1 MQLLLQVTGWRVGL
15 ESTLIDRAGQWG
27 KSSLAHQKSLRQER
41 APSREQDLFVR
52 LDAIGQAILAQVMA
66 IFGSRRPLLLRGPS
80 GSGGCFKI
88 DTTFGHAT
96 SWLDFR
102 PGSLASFMKKGK
114 GKGQVQGAG
123 GNSVGKGGGKA
134 KSQTEVP
141 SRRGVAE
148 RPSCHGQHRR
158 PRGSV
163 FAGGIEKDEAGS
175 VPWPGLGTSRSMCAV
190 YLSSREASPQGRRS
204 AGKVAGRSYKFGPR
218 ARRGRGLV
226 WRRCVPKLLRKWLHL
241 HNLLAIP
248 LGQRKYEDSNSWSRI
263 FAAKSVLSRREKTD
277 QWRGVEELWA
287 AIPGPSTQ
295 PVFPTI
301 QPLSKKF
308 DLIEQ
313 GRRQT
318 KTGVGHCRRSRMVR
332 QAILD
337 FIH

>member
-1 MQLLLQVTGWRVGL
+1 
-15 ESTLIDRAGQWG
+15 
-27 KSSLAHQKSLRQER
+27 
-41 APSREQDLFVR
+41 
-52 LDAIGQAILAQVMA
+52 
-66 IFGSRRPLLLRGPS
+66 
-80 GSGGCFKI
+80 
-88 DTTFGHAT
+88 
-96 SWLDFR
+96 
-102 PGSLASFMKKGK
+102 MKKGK

-218 ARRGRGLV
+218 ARRGTGSFGGVACRSFSGNGCTSTTFWRSRWDRGSTKTPTV
-226 WRRCVPKLLRKWLHL
+226 GRESSQPSQFSRGGKRRPMAWC
-241 HNLLAIP
+241 
-248 LGQRKYEDSNSWSRI
+248 
-263 FAAKSVLSRREKTD
+263 
-277 QWRGVEELWA
+277 RGVVGGDSRTEHPA
-287 AIPGPSTQ
+287 S
-295 PVFPTI
+295 VPTI

-313 GRRQT
+313 ADGKRRRVLAIAE
-318 KTGVGHCRRSRMVR
+318 GVEW
-332 QAILD
+332 
-337 FIH
+337 